1 MSALISLALQD
12 EVWPFDFQKALAA
25 KAKRGSKID
34 KMDSERA
41 LLGFLLAKIG
51 KIDPDIVLGHDITGF
66 DIDVLLHRT
75 VVNKI
80 PNWSRLGRLRRS
92 QVPTFKGRLSEK
104 QAMTG
109 RLVCDLKISAKELI
123 RCKSYELASLAE
135 RLLGK
140 SAEDRVVV
148 GVEEMRRAYESSRA
162 LLNAAN
168 VSLEEAK
175 DALQCVCE
183 LNALPLALQIT
194 QVCKER
200 DDFD

>member
-1 MSALISLALQD
+1 MIHLFFNQ
-12 EVWPFDFQKALAA
+12 PFDPI
-25 KAKRGSKID
+25 S
-34 KMDSERA
+34 
-41 LLGFLLAKIG
+41 
-51 KIDPDIVLGHDITGF
+51 
-66 DIDVLLHRT
+66 

-92 QVPTFKGRLSEK
+92 AAPTFKGRLAER

-109 RLVCDLKISAKELI
+109 RLVCDLKVSAKELI

-140 SAEDRVVV
+140 SAEGRAVI
-148 GVEEMRRAYESSRA
+148 GVEEMRKAYESSRA
-162 LLNAAN
+162 LLNAVS
-168 VSLEEAK
+168 VSLEEAR

-194 QVCKER
+194 QVR
-200 DDFD
+200 DVGREEMGDGRQVAGILARCELSQPRLASV